1 MSTKIIKTNPTF
13 IICGKALSNVF
24 TSFFISSHD
33 FMTRKMRAMRKR
45 RTILTTPP
53 TSVDDTFGS
62 LTIYPANVPITM
74 MKSKRFQPSHQY
86 CVQPMPPI
94 FSTASTPKM
103 IAKIRLST
111 SSNAIKPVGAP

>member
-1 MSTKIIKTNPTF
+1 MRTKIINTSPTF
-13 IICGKALSNVF
+13 IIWGSALSSVL

-45 RTILTTPP
+45 RTMLTTPP

-62 LTIYPANVPITM
+62 ETMYPANVPITM

-86 CVQPMPPI
+86 CVQPMPPTL
-94 FSTASTPKM
+94 STASTPKT
-103 IAKIRLST
+103 IAKSRLSH
-111 SSNAIKPVGAP
+111 SSSAT